1 MRETPEEGTRDEVV
15 RLRAEVERLRATV
28 SALTARGQTL
38 TAQRAELE
46 AQKAA
51 LEARTAALLR
61 SEARLAA
68 QREEL
73 RVANAELERQT
84 RALMDDQGVVDARN
98 RELRHAGAVL
108 QQRAAELEAASRS
121 KSAFLANMSHELR
134 TPLNSVL
141 ILSKLLADDAGGN
154 LTVKQVDFARTIR
167 RAGQDLLRLID
178 EVLDLAKIEAGR
190 VEILPEPVNLARWLD
205 DVGAT
210 FAPQAA
216 AKGLELTWDVAPGS
230 PRVVRTDPHRLGQ
243 IVRNLVAN
251 ALKFTEEGE
260 VVVRAAPAAVPGPD
274 GAPWWT
280 LTVADTGIGIP
291 AHRQAAVFE
300 AFRQADEGT
309 ARRFG
314 GTGLGLAIA
323 RQLAELL
330 GGTLGLDSTPGAG
343 TLCTVSLPVDT
354 PVHRVDS
361 VPPAAPPR
369 PAAPPPASATDD
381 RDSIRPGD
389 PVLLVVE
396 DDPGFARGLVQL
408 GQSRGLRVVV
418 ARDGATALRLAATLR
433 LCGVVLDVGLPDM
446 DGWGVLRALRALP
459 QGRDVP
465 VHFVSAHAGDHGA
478 AEAAGAVGY
487 LQKPVD
493 AEAVQSLLSTL
504 LRHTARRPRRVLV
517 VEDDDALRD
526 QLVALLDGP
535 GITLDAVGDA
545 DAALAALDRHPPDCA
560 VIDLGL
566 PGALTG
572 LDLITTLRGRPDA
585 HLVPAVVYTGRDLQ
599 GDDLSSVQRH
609 AEAIVLK
616 GPRSDEQLLDEVL
629 LFLGRLERGPDPAR
643 AGPPDLRGRT
653 ALVVDD
659 DVRNLYVLA
668 EVLESAGVRVIEA
681 DDGLAAL
688 ELLAECDDVDV
699 VLLDMMMPT
708 LDGYG
713 VLQRLRADPRHA
725 RLPVVAVTAR
735 AMPGDRQRCL
745 DAGADAY
752 VSKPVD
758 TARLWAALAEVLGA
772 AP

>member
-1 MRETPEEGTRDEVV
+1 MRDTPEEATREEAA
-15 RLRAEVERLRATV
+15 RLRAEVDRLQGQVR
-28 SALTARGQTL
+28 ALTAQARQQG
-38 TAQRAELE
+38 ELE
-46 AQKAA
+46 ARNAA
-51 LEARTAALLR
+51 LEARAAALTR

-84 RALMDDQGVVDARN
+84 RALMDDQSEVDARN
-98 RELRHAGAVL
+98 RELRRAGAVL
-108 QQRAAELEAASRS
+108 QQRAAALEAASRS
-121 KSAFLANMSHELR
+121 KSTFLANMSHELR

-141 ILSKLLADDAGGN
+141 ILSKLLADDATGN
-154 LTVKQVDFARTIR
+154 LTAKQVDFARTIR

-190 VEILPEPVNLARWLD
+190 VEVVPEPVNLGRWLD

-216 AKGLELTWDVAPGS
+216 TKGLELTWSAAPGA

-243 IVRNLVAN
+243 IVRNLIAN
-251 ALKFTEEGE
+251 ALKFTEDGE
-260 VVVRAAPAAVPGPD
+260 VIVLAAPAATPGPD
-274 GAPWWT
+274 GAAWWT
-280 LTVADTGIGIP
+280 LTVADTGIGI
-291 AHRQAAVFE
+291 AADRQAEVFE

-330 GGTLGLDSTPGAG
+330 GGTLGLTSAPGEG
-343 TLCTVSLPVDT
+343 TTCTLSLPVDT
-354 PVHRVDS
+354 PVHRADS
-361 VPPAAPPR
+361 APPAPRRAAEPPL
-369 PAAPPPASATDD
+369 AAARDD

-389 PVLLVVE
+389 RVLLVVE

-408 GQSRGLRVVV
+408 GQARGLRVVV
-418 ARDGATALRLAATLR
+418 ARDGAAALRLAATLR

-446 DGWGVLRALRALP
+446 DGWAVLRALREQP
-459 QGRDVP
+459 GCHDVP
-465 VHFVSAHAGDHGA
+465 VHLVSAHAATPGA

-487 LQKPVD
+487 LEKPVD
-493 AEAVQSLLSTL
+493 AEAIHALLSTL
-504 LRHTARRPRRVLV
+504 LAHTARRPRRVLV
-517 VEDDDALRD
+517 VEDDAALRD
-526 QLVALLDGP
+526 QLAALLAGP
-535 GITLDAVGDA
+535 GITIDAVGDA

-560 VIDLGL
+560 VVDLGL

-585 HLVPAVVYTGRDLQ
+585 HLMPVVVYTGRDLE
-599 GDDLSSVQRH
+599 GDDLRSVHRH
-609 AEAIVLK
+609 AEALILK
-616 GPRSDEQLLDEVL
+616 GPRSDERLLDEVL
-629 LFLGRLERGPDPAR
+629 LFLGRLERSPGAER
-643 AGPPDLRGRT
+643 EGPPDLGGRT

-681 DDGLAAL
+681 DDGHAAL
-688 ELLAECDDVDV
+688 DLLAERDDVDV

-713 VLQRLRADPRHA
+713 VLARLRADPRHA
-725 RLPVVAVTAR
+725 RLPVIAVTAR

-758 TARLWAALAEVLGA
+758 TARLWAALGQVLEAGS
-772 AP
+772 